1 MDILDLN
8 DMDQIIETIW
18 LGNLNSALNINNLK
32 KEGIKKILTISDSP
46 PKINDENSFFIKKMI
61 KISDFPNRNIIKY
74 FGECLNFMDWEEK
87 TLVHCKIGTSRSATI
102 VIAYLMWKQKMKY
115 DDAYNF
121 VKIKRK
127 RIGPNSG
134 FKEQLKIFEN
144 LLIKNDYDLNKID
157 FNNIERCGN
166 SEFFVPLNK

>member
-1 MDILDLN
+1 M
-8 DMDQIIETIW
+8 
-18 LGNLNSALNINNLK
+18 
-32 KEGIKKILTISDSP
+32 
-46 PKINDENSFFIKKMI
+46 
-61 KISDFPNRNIIKY
+61 IIKY